1 MSALFAQQQALLQQQ
16 LHVLTRIESG
26 LRYSLERLPKA
37 LAPSDLDN
45 AEVLERLA
53 SINDRYTKL
62 QDQLSAA
69 LRHAHAMIGER
80 YRGFADVIDWAVR
93 QDLIE
98 QAEVWMEPRALR
110 NHIHL
115 LPSPKGRGSQ
125 ALLPSPRGRGAGG
138 EGTTLATNCT
148 QPEPSPQ
155 PSPRGRGSQD
165 SALTRH
171 PFLQAGGSQTPAFCP
186 LRS

>member
-115 LPSPKGRGSQ
+115 LPSPG
-125 ALLPSPRGRGAGG
+125 GRGAGG
-138 EGTTLATNCT
+138 EGTTLAINRT

-155 PSPRGRGSQD
+155 PSPRGEGAKIR
-165 SALTRH
+165 
-171 PFLQAGGSQTPAFCP
+171 P
-186 LRS
+186 